1 MNDVINSHQ
10 LTLDDAKSGIS
21 ILLHHDAITGTSSP
35 TAELN
40 WLEMISIT
48 D

>member
-1 MNDVINSHQ
+1 VRAD
-10 LTLDDAKSGIS
+10 IS

-35 TAELN
+35 TAEQD
-40 WLEMISIT
+40 WQAMIYRA